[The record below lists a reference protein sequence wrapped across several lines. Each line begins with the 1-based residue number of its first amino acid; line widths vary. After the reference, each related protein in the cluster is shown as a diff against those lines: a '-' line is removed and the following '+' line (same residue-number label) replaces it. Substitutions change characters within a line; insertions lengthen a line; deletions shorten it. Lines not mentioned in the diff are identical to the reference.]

1 MRGIKMTHNDFIC
14 IENQA
19 DILNRILEKKYLQIE
34 LENQKKQ
41 TWNLFLKRLYNLV
54 IFLLF
59 LLMTLISL
67 FAYFK
72 ITSLS

>member
-1 MRGIKMTHNDFIC
+1 MTDNDFVS

-19 DILNRILEKKYLQIE
+19 DILNRVLEKKYLQIE

-41 TWNLFLKRLYNLV
+41 LWNLFLKRFYNLV

>member
-1 MRGIKMTHNDFIC
+1 MTDNDFVS

-19 DILNRILEKKYLQIE
+19 DILNRVLEKKYLQIE
-34 LENQKKQ
+34 LENQKKEL
-41 TWNLFLKRLYNLV
+41 WNLFLKRFYNLV

-72 ITSLS
+72 IISLS

>member
-1 MRGIKMTHNDFIC
+1 MTHKDFIC

-72 ITSLS
+72 ITGLS

>member
-1 MRGIKMTHNDFIC
+1 MTNNDFVS

-41 TWNLFLKRLYNLV
+41 LWNLFLKRFYNLV